1 MGEEETVVVQQVE
14 QESEVQQAGQ
24 ASPEPEVE
32 HPMKSLLG
40 GDFDFKALR
49 RGQIVEG
56 VVVQVH
62 SGAVLVD
69 VGSKSEGII
78 AGREIERLGPEGL
91 AAVHEGDT
99 LLVYVL
105 NPEGR
110 NGNPIL
116 SLSRAQ
122 AERDWREAEEF
133 YQAGKVLER
142 TVAGYNKGGLIVRMG
157 KVRGFVPSSQVVS
170 LRGRRRDPD
179 AEEDPLAQLV
189 GQELHVKVIEIDR
202 NRNRLIL
209 SERAAMRESR
219 KLQKEKLLAE
229 LKEGDV
235 RTGQVI
241 SLCDFGAFVDLG
253 GADGL
258 IHLSELSWRRV
269 AHPADVL
276 TVGDEVQVHVINVD
290 LDRKRIGLSLKRLEK
305 DPWYTIAERYHVG
318 QLIEGT
324 ITKVVK
330 FGAFARIFEDD
341 IEGLIHLSELSEE
354 RIVHPKEVVQEG
366 DVRTLRIIRIDSD
379 QRRIGLSLKRV
390 ASPEYADADWQD
402 AYDQEEE
409 AEEGEVDAEAALK
422 AEEGEVDAEVALEAA
437 EGGVDVEVAL
447 EAAEGGVN
455 VEVALEATEGEVD
468 VEVALEA
475 EEGEVDAEAAFE
487 ATECTLPVDED
498 ETETVA

>member
-1 MGEEETVVVQQVE
+1 MGEEETVVVQQAEVETEVE
-14 QESEVQQAGQ
+14 QADE
-24 ASPEPEVE
+24 ASPEPQAQN
-32 HPMKSLLG
+32 PMESLLSS
-40 GDFDFKALR
+40 DFDFKALR

-56 VVVQVH
+56 VVVQVQ

-69 VGSKSEGII
+69 VGSKSEGLI
-78 AGREIERLGPEGL
+78 AGREIERLGTEGL
-91 AAVHEGDT
+91 EALHEGDK

-133 YQAGKVLER
+133 YEAGTILER

-170 LRGRRRDPD
+170 LRGRRRDPE

-189 GQELHVKVIEIDR
+189 GQDLHLKVIEIDR

-209 SERAAMRESR
+209 SERAATREMR
-219 KLQKEKLLAE
+219 KKQKEKLLAE

-235 RTGQVI
+235 RKGQVI

-269 AHPADVL
+269 AHPSDIL
-276 TVGDEVQVHVINVD
+276 SVGDEVEVYVLNVD

-318 QLIEGT
+318 QLVEGT
-324 ITKVVK
+324 ITKLVK
-330 FGAFARIFEDD
+330 FGAFARIFDDD

-354 RIVHPKEVVQEG
+354 HIAHPKDIVQEG
-366 DVRTLRIIRIDSD
+366 DVRACRIIRIDSD
-379 QRRIGLSLKRV
+379 RRRIGLSLKRV
-390 ASPEYADADWQD
+390 DSPEYAEADWQD
-402 AYDQEEE
+402 AYDQQED
-409 AEEGEVDAEAALK
+409 EGD
-422 AEEGEVDAEVALEAA
+422 
-437 EGGVDVEVAL
+437 
-447 EAAEGGVN
+447 
-455 VEVALEATEGEVD
+455 
-468 VEVALEA
+468 LEA
-475 EEGEVDAEAAFE
+475 EDEADADAAFE
-487 ATECTLPVDED
+487 AAECNPPVED
-498 ETETVA
+498 EEAEDTA